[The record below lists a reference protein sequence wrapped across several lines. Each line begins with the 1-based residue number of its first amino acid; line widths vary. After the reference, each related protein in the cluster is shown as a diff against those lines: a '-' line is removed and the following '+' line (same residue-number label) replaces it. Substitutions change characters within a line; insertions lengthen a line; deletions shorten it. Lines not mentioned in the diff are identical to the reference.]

1 MKIRILYILIIILTG
16 ITKPATTKAQ
26 NTDHNYIIT
35 KTMLHD
41 EGGNY
46 LENIQYY
53 DGMGRPTQSV
63 FRNLSPGKQDI
74 VSQQDYDGFGRK
86 DKAWIA
92 TPVARNDGNF
102 VENLPDVAI
111 SYHLDD
117 NPYAKAL
124 YEKSPLSR
132 ATNIME
138 AGKKWQSSEK
148 GVLKE
153 YLSNTVSGLLSAD
166 MYKLFSGGMIMKNN
180 TYPANELYV
189 EKTTDEDGNIQY
201 SFVDKLGQ
209 LILHR
214 QMNGDER
221 IDTYYVYD
229 NLGRLRYVLPPMI
242 NGDVKQANLNL
253 YAYSYKYDE
262 YGRCIEKKMPGC
274 DPVYMVYDRRDHL
287 VFTQDGEQRK
297 ENKWTFSIPD
307 LFSRITVTGICQG
320 TISNGTNI
328 SNNDIKNKIIEAVY
342 TGDTDYGY
350 IFKCDEETI
359 TLSQVRL
366 LSVNYYDNYNFL
378 NKLPAASKSILTY
391 TEKSGYDTRYE
402 NTKGLL
408 TGTRIYDLYHSTQFT
423 VSAYYYDY
431 KGNQVQVLSTNHM
444 GGYDKNY
451 YRLSFTGKVKKLMH
465 EHYVTGQQ
473 VITQVYTYTY
483 DHAERLLKTEYQ
495 LNGNTPVT
503 LSENTYNELGL
514 TKSKKIHNGK
524 DVTNYSYNI
533 RQWLTE
539 ISGDRFQQSLAYD
552 TYNGNI
558 TSMIWRTMPKVSI
571 ADSYKFE
578 YDGINRLKKAI
589 YNKYPYGTS
598 SILNNEYSVYID
610 EYDRHGNIKKLTR
623 RGVIEKSAM
632 SPGYRTGIIDDL
644 TLEYHGNQLK
654 RITDYAANDPVYKE
668 TMHFTDG
675 TDQEEEYTYDSNG
688 NLKSDLNRRIV
699 FIKYNPLN
707 LPSKIYLDTI
717 YKIDY
722 NYDAAGN
729 KIKAKYLVNPKIYAN
744 PGGAITD
751 SIGTGIGPSP
761 IKPGGPGIPGIA
773 PMAIGTIPGEDIP
786 GIGFVPDLTYHAQT
800 TIDYCGNIIYRNG
813 KLDKILTPE
822 GYIDKNK
829 NGSFVYHYYLKDHQ
843 GNNRIVIDQD
853 GTVEQVN
860 HYYPFGAL
868 WGTSKES
875 GSTQAF
881 KFGDKEL
888 DRMYGLDL
896 YDFLSRMLDPVLG
909 RFTTMDPH
917 AENYYSHSPYAYC
930 GNDPINRTDPDGR
943 DWYKDNRGNYLWTRS
958 SSSTYMYDDVEYSR
972 VGSSMSIPM
981 IDGTYLNYYQN
992 ILVSNTSEPNKAF
1005 ESILGSKKMQ
1015 NMLMNSDEL
1024 ADEYKDRLLLGLIN
1038 HEVNEVGKDIAVA
1051 AFTLMS
1057 IADGVALAEGGIG
1070 LASLGIRYIKTLLKG
1085 TSRVSFSSMMHISE
1099 ATRYAKYWQNKA
1111 PSQVVPGTKRL
1122 DWYRVSGRTKQM
1134 EKSRVIYDDY
1144 GRQIYRVDFT
1154 DHMRPLDH
1162 SSPHL
1167 HEYIFGRGYSPKGK
1181 ESLFNF

>member
-1 MKIRILYILIIILTG
+1 
-16 ITKPATTKAQ
+16 
-26 NTDHNYIIT
+26 
-35 KTMLHD
+35 MLHD

-53 DGMGRPTQSV
+53 DGMGRPTQTV

-86 DKAWIA
+86 DKTWIT
-92 TPVARNDGNF
+92 TPVAGNDGNF
-102 VENLPDVAI
+102 VEGLSEIAI
-111 SYHLDD
+111 SHHLDD

-132 ATNIME
+132 VTNIME

-153 YLSNTVSGLLSAD
+153 YLSNAVSGLLSAD

-214 QMNGDER
+214 QMNGDEK

-287 VFTQDGEQRK
+287 IFTQDGEQRK

-307 LFSRITVTGICQG
+307 LFSRITVTGICQS
-320 TISNGTNI
+320 TISNGINI
-328 SNNDIKNKIIEAVY
+328 SNDDIKNKIIEGIY
-342 TGDTDYGY
+342 TGDTDHGY
-350 IFKCDEETI
+350 TLKCDAETI
-359 TLSQVRL
+359 TLSQARL
-366 LSVNYYDNYNFL
+366 LSVNYYDNYDFL
-378 NKLPAASKSILTY
+378 SKLPASGKNILTY
-391 TEKSGYDTRYE
+391 TAKPGYDTRYE
-402 NTKGLL
+402 NTQGLL
-408 TGTRIYDLYHSTQFT
+408 TGTRIYELTNSSKFAAT
-423 VSAYYYDY
+423 AYYYDY
-431 KGNQVQVLSTNHM
+431 RGNHIQVLSTNHLN
-444 GGYDKNY
+444 GYDKSY
-451 YRLSFTGKVKKLMH
+451 YQLTFTGKAKKLLH
-465 EHYVTGQQ
+465 EHYASEKELISQ
-473 VITQVYTYTY
+473 IYHYTY

-495 LNGNTPVT
+495 LNENPLVT
-503 LSENTYNELGL
+503 LSESTYNELGL
-514 TKSKKIHNGK
+514 SKSKSIHGNNY
-524 DVTNYSYNI
+524 VTNYSYNI
-533 RQWLTE
+533 RNWLTN
-539 ISGDRFQQSLAYD
+539 ISGSRFQQSLFYD

-558 TSMIWRTMPKVSI
+558 SKMTWKSGSDASVRLAKG
-571 ADSYKFE
+571 YKFK
-578 YDGINRLKKAI
+578 YDGLNRLTQAI
-589 YNKYPYGTS
+589 YGNYLGATQMS
-598 SILNNEYSVYID
+598 GLAEYNVSID
-610 EYDRHGNIKKLTR
+610 EYDKHGNIKKLLR
-623 RGVIEKSAM
+623 KGVISTSGSALI
-632 SPGYRTGIIDDL
+632 GIMDDL
-644 TLEYHGNQLK
+644 ILDYTGNQLK
-654 RITDYAANDPVYKE
+654 RITDYAPNDPVFKE
-668 TMHFTDG
+668 SMHFIDG
-675 TDQEEEYTYDSNG
+675 IDQTNEFTYDKNG
-688 NLKSDLNRRIV
+688 NLKSDLNRGIV

-707 LPSKIYLDTI
+707 LPNKIYLDTI

-722 NYDAAGN
+722 NYDASGN
-729 KIKAKYLVNPKIYAN
+729 KIKAKYSVNPKIYSQ
-744 PGGAITD
+744 PGSG
-751 SIGTGIGPSP
+751 GELGGETGIGTLPDGDSSATPSLRSP
-761 IKPGGPGIPGIA
+761 I
-773 PMAIGTIPGEDIP
+773 TPGENIP
-786 GIGFVPDLTYHAQT
+786 GIGFVPDLKYHTQT
-800 TIDYCGNIIYRNG
+800 TIDYCANIIYRNG

-829 NGSFVYHYYLKDHQ
+829 NGNFVYHYYLKDHQ
-843 GNNRIVIDQD
+843 GNNRVVIDQD

-896 YDFLSRMLDPVLG
+896 YDFSSRMLDPVLG

-930 GNDPINRTDPDGR
+930 GNDPINRTDPTGM
-943 DWYKDNRGNYLWTRS
+943 DWYKDNSGNYLWTRS
-958 SSSTYMYDDVEYSR
+958 SSSTYMYDDVEYTR

-1051 AFTLMS
+1051 AMMAMAV
-1057 IADGVALAEGGIG
+1057 ADGAAFIEGGIWTISKG
-1070 LASLGIRYIKTLLKG
+1070 IPLGIKKLSTLFRTNKGLSNPFKNKTFKQIDKMFRSKG
-1085 TSRVSFSSMMHISE
+1085 YKLNGPDPLNGKGSYTNPKTG
-1099 ATRYAKYWQNKA
+1099 TRYYLDKGKAYKKGVETPHVDVWYNGHPTLEKAKYF
-1111 PSQVVPGTKRL
+1111 L
-1122 DWYRVSGRTKQM
+1122 DG
-1134 EKSRVIYDDY
+1134 
-1144 GRQIYRVDFT
+1144 
-1154 DHMRPLDH
+1154 
-1162 SSPHL
+1162 
-1167 HEYIFGRGYSPKGK
+1167 SPKQYK
-1181 ESLFNF
+1181 PIIP